1 METKK
6 IALNKKVYNVLVAE
20 TEEEK
25 VKGLQ
30 DVESM
35 ASDEGLLFLYDSPQH
50 LDFWMK
56 DCDLPL
62 SIIFMDEDL
71 VVISNQM
78 GIPNSTDYISEDNAQ
93 YVLEINPDASIKPGD
108 EADLLPDL
116 EVGKMY
122 IIGADGKPQGEIQG
136 GERIYSRI
144 ASRKIINAAKKAFM
158 SKDDKDYKKLG
169 KIVLNEMKAQDNRD
183 PEYVENKKGE

>member
-30 DVESM
+30 DVEYLE
-35 ASDEGLLFLYDSPQH
+35 SDEGMVFIYDSPQH

>member
-1 METKK
+1 
-6 IALNKKVYNVLVAE
+6 
-20 TEEEK
+20 
-25 VKGLQ
+25 
-30 DVESM
+30 
-35 ASDEGLLFLYDSPQH
+35 
-50 LDFWMK
+50 
-56 DCDLPL
+56 
-62 SIIFMDEDL
+62 MDEDL

-144 ASRKIINAAKKAFM
+144 ASRKIINAAKKAFA